1 MSTTSTPA
9 VDAAPPGGPEDGQGL
24 HSLTAPRPR
33 YGERVAL
40 GVLWLFAAVSVVTTI
55 GIILVL
61 FVEAVSLFGI
71 PGVSI
76 REFFTDTAWRPFTD
90 PSSEQFR
97 IGVLPLLNSTL
108 LVTAIALL
116 IAIPLGLATAI
127 YLSEYARPRV
137 RRTVK
142 PFLELL
148 SGVPTVVLG
157 YFALTFMTPL
167 LRSVF
172 GADVVPIFNAASAGI
187 VVGILVVPTIASISE
202 DAMTA
207 VPRALREGAYGLG
220 SARRHVALRVVFPA
234 ALSGIV
240 ASIILAFGRA
250 VGETLIVSLAA
261 GGVPPEVPAVNPFQ
275 QVQTMTAYIV
285 QAVGGE
291 SSRGSVTF
299 QSIFAVGALLFVLT
313 FVVNLIAVTIV
324 RRFREEY

>member
-1 MSTTSTPA
+1 MSTASR
-9 VDAAPPGGPEDGQGL
+9 GPRGKSSSGAGSGTHVL
-24 HSLTAPRPR
+24 SAPRPR
-33 YGERVAL
+33 YGERVVL
-40 GVLWLFAAVSVVTTI
+40 GLLWLCAAISVVTTF
-55 GIILVL
+55 GIIAVV
-61 FVEAVSLFGI
+61 FTEAFSLFGI

-76 REFFTDTAWRPFTD
+76 GEFFTGTVWRPFTD
-90 PSSEQFR
+90 PSSDQFA

-108 LVTAIALL
+108 LITAIALL
-116 IAIPLGLATAI
+116 IAVPLGLATAI

-137 RRTVK
+137 RGIVK

-157 YFALTFMTPL
+157 YFALTFMTPV

-172 GADVVPIFNAASAGI
+172 GQDAVPIFNAASAGI

-202 DAMTA
+202 DSMSA

-220 SARRHVALRVVFPA
+220 SSRRHVALKVVFPA

-250 VGETLIVSLAA
+250 VGETMIVSLAA
-261 GGVPPEVPAVNPFQ
+261 GNLPPPDLPAVTPFQ
-275 QVQTMTAYIV
+275 QVQTMTAYIT

-313 FVVNLIAVTIV
+313 FVVNMIALRIV

>member
-1 MSTTSTPA
+1 MSTVATPSA
-9 VDAAPPGGPEDGQGL
+9 VGSVPPEGSGKHIL
-24 HSLTAPRPR
+24 SAPRPR
-33 YGERVAL
+33 YGEKVVL
-40 GVLWLFAAVSVVTTI
+40 GLLWLCAAISVVTTV
-55 GIILVL
+55 GIIVVL
-61 FVEAVSLFGI
+61 FTEAVALFGI

-76 REFFTDTAWRPFTD
+76 VEFFTDTAWRPFTD
-90 PSSEQFR
+90 PGSDNFR

-108 LVTAIALL
+108 LVTAIALA

-148 SGVPTVVLG
+148 AGVPTVVLG

-167 LRSVF
+167 LRSLF
-172 GADVVPIFNAASAGI
+172 GIERVPIFNAMSAGI

-202 DAMTA
+202 DSMSA

-220 SARRHVALRVVFPA
+220 SARRHVALKIVFPA

-261 GGVPPEVPAVNPFQ
+261 GNLPPAELPATNPFQ
-275 QVQTMTAYIV
+275 QVQTMTAYIT

-291 SSRGSVTF
+291 SARGSVTF

-313 FVVNLIAVTIV
+313 FLVNLIALRIV